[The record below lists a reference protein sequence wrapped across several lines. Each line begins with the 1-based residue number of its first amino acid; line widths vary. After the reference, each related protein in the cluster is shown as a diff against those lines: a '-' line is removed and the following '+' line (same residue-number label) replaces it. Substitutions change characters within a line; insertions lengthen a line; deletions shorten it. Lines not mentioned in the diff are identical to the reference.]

1 MKVASEEI
9 RFKTNMEEITHK
21 IKRRRWKLI
30 GHVPRKSVNENA
42 RIALTWTPEGRRRR
56 GRPKKTW
63 RRTVERERGELGFK
77 GWTEAGSCA
86 TEKLGERE
94 RKALFLSERTGQ
106 DDDVNP
112 FPSSYSH
119 LEDGVA
125 SLFFLSR
132 NIWPC
137 CKNDLLNNIFFVSL
151 LSLDGLSIPL
161 LLNRNR
167 FHLRS

>member
-1 MKVASEEI
+1 MNLGSKVGQ
-9 RFKTNMEEITHK
+9 KP
-21 IKRRRWKLI
+21 
-30 GHVPRKSVNENA
+30 VVVRK
-42 RIALTWTPEGRRRR
+42 
-56 GRPKKTW
+56 
-63 RRTVERERGELGFK
+63 
-77 GWTEAGSCA
+77 

-137 CKNDLLNNIFFVSL
+137 CKNDLLNNIFL
-151 LSLDGLSIPL
+151 
-161 LLNRNR
+161 
-167 FHLRS
+167 